1 LVCQRWE
8 FPTEI
13 VGLVGSCVEIPCKF
27 YPHERSTTSSTVWY
41 LERLSGYHQ
50 IFNSRKSSSAST
62 DYRDRTS
69 LVPGNNSCSLRIDPV
84 RRDDGGD
91 EYYPGIAEDEDTN
104 AWKQEKMTL
113 GLRVTDTPNIPE
125 LTRNGEMVE
134 GRPEKVSCS
143 VVHTCGS
150 NPPSLRLNKAGQTE
164 RRSVDLS
171 GGNWREIITIRYIP
185 SHEDGEI
192 QCTATYHNGQ
202 TSQMAA
208 PLIIR

>member
-1 LVCQRWE
+1 M
-8 FPTEI
+8 
-13 VGLVGSCVEIPCKF
+13 EIPCKF

-113 GLRVTDTPNIPE
+113 GLRVT
-125 LTRNGEMVE
+125 GKHFFMGVV
-134 GRPEKVSCS
+134 GRLP
-143 VVHTCGS
+143 
-150 NPPSLRLNKAGQTE
+150 
-164 RRSVDLS
+164 
-171 GGNWREIITIRYIP
+171 
-185 SHEDGEI
+185 
-192 QCTATYHNGQ
+192 
-202 TSQMAA
+202 MAA
-208 PLIIR
+208 KFRVWDCRLPYVILIFYICKLFGFEHNIL